1 MGIVATSIRELSGGE
16 LSPRAR
22 RMRGLAL
29 VAALAAAGGCG
40 RSLPPLERYRL
51 EPAPVAA
58 ADSQRA
64 GAANGRLAGQSI
76 AVEPYEA
83 AGIYA
88 DPQIA
93 YRVDAT
99 RYGTYPDREWAV
111 PLSAML
117 ADMTAD
123 VLRGTSAEV
132 TVGGAKPAA
141 GMVWRGAVREF
152 EEVDRGNQVFAA
164 VRLRAM
170 LVNGTTDSVLWQ
182 GEAQVERPVEQQ
194 KTMDAVV
201 RALSTAAADVVSQLV
216 AQANGSPG
224 GVTKASR

>member
-1 MGIVATSIRELSGGE
+1 MGIVSTSIGELSGGD

-40 RSLPPLERYRL
+40 GSLPPLERYRL

-58 ADSQRA
+58 ADTQRA

-76 AVEPYEA
+76 AVEPYEV

-88 DPQIA
+88 NPQIA

-123 VLRGTSAEV
+123 LLRGASAEV
-132 TVGGAKPAA
+132 TVGGVMPTA

-170 LVNGTTDSVLWQ
+170 LLNGTTDSVLWQ

-201 RALSTAAADVVSQLV
+201 RALSTAAADVVRQLV

-224 GVTKASR
+224 GVAKASR